1 MLNHVRNAAVWLSL
15 AAFGAGAVLPVPV
28 AAEETA
34 VVRKVTKKVM
44 PVLSKIAKQSRITG
58 TVKLV
63 AVVSPEGTVTSVRI
77 VGGNALFVA
86 SAEEAVKQWKFEVA
100 KEETAEALA
109 IKFENTP

>member
-1 MLNHVRNAAVWLSL
+1 MSNHVRNVAIWLSL
-15 AAFGAGAVLPVPV
+15 AAFAAGAVLPVPV

-34 VVRKVTKKVM
+34 VARKITKKVM
-44 PVLSKIAKQSRITG
+44 PVLSKIARQSRITG

-86 SAEEAVKQWKFEVA
+86 AAEEAVKQWKFAVA
-100 KEETAEALA
+100 KEETAETLA

>member
-1 MLNHVRNAAVWLSL
+1 MLKHAWSATLWLSL
-15 AAFGAGAVLPVPV
+15 AAFGAGAVLPTAV

-34 VVRKVTKKVM
+34 TARKVTKKVM
-44 PVLSKIAKQSRITG
+44 PVASKIAKQSRITG

-86 SAEEAVKQWKFEVA
+86 AAEEAVKQWKFEVA
-100 KEETAEALA
+100 KEETAETLA
-109 IKFENTP
+109 IKFENAP

>member
-1 MLNHVRNAAVWLSL
+1 MLKHVWSATIWLSL
-15 AAFGAGAVLPVPV
+15 AAFGAGAVLPAAV

-34 VVRKVTKKVM
+34 AVRKVTKKVM
-44 PVLSKIAKQSRITG
+44 PVVSKIAKQSRITG

-63 AVVSPEGTVTSVRI
+63 AMVSPEGTVTSIRVI
-77 VGGNALFVA
+77 GGNALFVA
-86 SAEEAVKQWKFEVA
+86 AAEEAVKQWKFEVA

>member
-1 MLNHVRNAAVWLSL
+1 MLNHVRHAAVWLSL
-15 AAFGAGAVLPVPV
+15 AAFGAGAVLPVSI
-28 AAEETA
+28 AAEEIA
-34 VVRKVTKKVM
+34 AGRKITKRVM

-86 SAEEAVKQWKFEVA
+86 AAEEAVKQWRFAVA
-100 KEETAEALA
+100 KEETAETLA
-109 IKFENTP
+109 IKFDNSP

>member
-15 AAFGAGAVLPVPV
+15 AAFGAGAVLP
-28 AAEETA
+28 AALAADETTA
-34 VVRKVTKKVM
+34 RKVTKKVL
-44 PVLSKIAKQSRITG
+44 PVISKIAKQSRITG

-63 AVVSPEGTVTSVRI
+63 AVVSPAGTVTSVRV

-86 SAEEAVKQWKFEVA
+86 AAEEAVKQWKFEVA
-100 KEETAEALA
+100 KEETAETLA

>member
-1 MLNHVRNAAVWLSL
+1 MLKQVRNAAVWLSL

-28 AAEETA
+28 AAEEA
-34 VVRKVTKKVM
+34 AVRKITKKVM
-44 PVLSKIAKQSRITG
+44 PVVSKIAKQSRITG

-63 AVVSPEGTVTSVRI
+63 AVVSPAGTVTSVRI

-86 SAEEAVKQWKFEVA
+86 AAEEAVKQWKFEVA
-100 KEETAEALA
+100 KEETTEALA

>member
-1 MLNHVRNAAVWLSL
+1 MLKHALSATVWLSL
-15 AAFGAGAVLPVPV
+15 ATLGAGAVLPVPL

-34 VVRKVTKKVM
+34 AVRKITKKVL
-44 PVLSKIAKQSRITG
+44 PVVSKIAKQSRITG

-86 SAEEAVKQWKFEVA
+86 AAEEAVKRWRFEVG
-100 KEETAEALA
+100 KEETAEAIA
-109 IKFENTP
+109 IKFENNP

>member
-15 AAFGAGAVLPVPV
+15 AAFGAGAVLAVPV

-34 VVRKVTKKVM
+34 AARKITKKVM
-44 PVLSKIAKQSRITG
+44 PVVSKIAKQSRITG

-77 VGGNALFVA
+77 VGGNPLFVA
-86 SAEEAVKQWKFEVA
+86 AAEEAVKQWKFAVA
-100 KEETAEALA
+100 KEETAETLA
-109 IKFENTP
+109 IKFENAP